1 MSGILVMPISD
12 LRNKGRD
19 VLKKV
24 QQQPAVITQRGRP
37 RAVLVDYEQYNDMIS
52 RLEALE
58 AARDALIIERALQ
71 TAEDFVTFEE
81 MLADYAGA
89 TGIQFTVGEIAEAA
103 KNV

>member
-1 MSGILVMPISD
+1 MDGMLVMPISD

-19 VLKKV
+19 ALKKV

-37 RAVLVDYEQYNDMIS
+37 QAVLVDYEQYNVMTS

-58 AARDALIIERALQ
+58 TARDALIIERALQ

-81 MLADYAGA
+81 MLTDYAEA
-89 TGIQFTVGEIAEAA
+89 TGVQFTLSEIAEAA